1 MKWALYDEEGYVG
14 DVSAPD
20 RETAVEFVLSQG
32 YQPGSFELREL
43 TD

>member
-1 MKWALYDEEGYVG
+1 MKWALYDEDGYVG

-32 YQPGSFELREL
+32 YQPEDFELREL
-43 TD
+43 AE